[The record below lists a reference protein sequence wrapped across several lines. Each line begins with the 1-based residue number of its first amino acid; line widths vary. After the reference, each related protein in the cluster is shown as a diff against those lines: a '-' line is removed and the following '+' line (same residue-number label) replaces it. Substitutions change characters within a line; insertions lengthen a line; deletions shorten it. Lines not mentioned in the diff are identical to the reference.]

1 MVRSQFMTD
10 IATIPPSPSE
20 DDYSTATAEGEAG
33 LYDTENPF
41 SLFAEWLAAAQ
52 KTEPN
57 DPNAMALATV
67 DATGMPDVRMVL
79 LKAADAQGFVFY
91 TNTNSAKGQEIAA
104 VPKAALT
111 FHWKSLRRQV
121 RVRGLI
127 ERVSDAEA
135 DAYFES
141 RARDSRIGAWASDQS
156 KPLDGRFALEKRV
169 AEYALKFGL
178 GPIPR
183 PDFWTGFRLVPLR
196 IEFWR
201 DRPFRLHDRL
211 EFTRETAS
219 TDWQTQRLFP

>member
-1 MVRSQFMTD
+1 MTD
-10 IATIPPSPSE
+10 IAAIPPTPTE
-20 DDYSTATAEGEAG
+20 DDYAASNLADETELYEA
-33 LYDTENPF
+33 ENPF
-41 SLFAEWLAAAQ
+41 GLFAEWLSTAQ

-91 TNTNSAKGQEIAA
+91 TNTNSAKGQEMAA

-121 RVRGLI
+121 RVRGVI
-127 ERVSDAEA
+127 ERVSGAEA

-156 KPLDGRFALEKRV
+156 KPLEGRFALEKRV

-183 PDFWTGFRLVPLR
+183 PDFWTGFRLVPMR

-211 EFTRETAS
+211 EFTRETERVA
-219 TDWQTQRLFP
+219 WRTQRLFP

>member
-1 MVRSQFMTD
+1 MTD
-10 IATIPPSPSE
+10 AAAIPPSPSE
-20 DDYSTATAEGEAG
+20 DDYSISSTVDESVFYGA
-33 LYDTENPF
+33 ENPF
-41 SLFAEWLAAAQ
+41 SLFAEWLSAAQ

-67 DATGMPDVRMVL
+67 DATGLPDVRMVL

-156 KPLDGRFALEKRV
+156 KPLEGRFALEKRV

-183 PDFWTGFRLVPLR
+183 PDFWTGFRLVPMR

-211 EFTRETAS
+211 EFIRENS
-219 TDWQTQRLFP
+219 RSPWQTQRLYP